1 MLHVVAFSLFAY
13 GAAADNGP
21 APVAVFMPDSPAG
34 LDLVTVEDGKW
45 EAQTVAG
52 RPAITVI
59 SPGTYLYFK
68 VLPGARAKIGS
79 ELYLVVD
86 FLDSGLGNV
95 TLEYNTSASPYAR
108 GPSYLMADSGEWS
121 RCLLHV
127 ADAQLAGLQ
136 NAGADFRLAY
146 LGPITISGAA
156 LYTTPPSGDFPSN
169 RERMERALKRLPG
182 QGGPRDM
189 YYTFGNDA
197 DEASAMLYRALGV
210 TSIES
215 YVTWETCEG
224 AGEGAWD
231 WTHWDRQVA
240 ILKEN
245 GLKWVPFLI
254 LGPAYSTP
262 NWFRASAD
270 HFPCRCLEH
279 GIDSKIESRWNPNLP
294 KWIDR
299 FLGEFAKRYRD
310 TEVIESV
317 LLGIQGDFGE
327 AIYSVSGGGWTENVP
342 GPYHQHAGFWC
353 DDPHARTDFQDVM
366 RQRYRRLRKLNRAW
380 GTHFA
385 DWDAVDFP
393 ARGKAFTAFREN
405 VPSASPEIRR
415 RWLDFVDWYRG
426 AMTEWAD
433 WWLAATR
440 KHFPQTP
447 IYLCTGGDAI
457 PEHGSNFA
465 EQCRV
470 AAKYG
475 AGVRITN
482 EGSNYASNF
491 YLTRW
496 VAAAG
501 KHYGA
506 YFGFEPAGAED
517 ERGIVARIY
526 NATASGANQL
536 HDYTPNVVNSTARI
550 EAQRT
555 HLRHL
560 FHVPKPVVPAALW
573 YPNTAMTLKWG
584 EFADKVKQ
592 LRDYLDVDYV
602 DETMLH
608 NDALRNYRL
617 LVILHGGIIENDDAR
632 RLAAWMKQGGRI
644 VVLQTPQFENVEGKN
659 KPEHMLFGRSPQGR
673 RHGKGAI
680 YRASDWDAF
689 AAQIKTCLQDLE
701 LPVYDLKKDEVY
713 CTQIDSNRFLLL
725 NCAAEEAAVAVTYRG
740 RDLQWM
746 APAGTITDVRV
757 GEDGGFRKSP
767 PVHTHSSLR
776 RD

>member
-1 MLHVVAFSLFAY
+1 MLHVFALSLLAC
-13 GAAADNGP
+13 GAAGEIGT
-21 APVAVFMPDSPAG
+21 APVAAFVSGNPAG

-45 EAQTVAG
+45 EAQTIAG
-52 RPAITVI
+52 RSAVTVL

-68 VLPGARAKIGS
+68 VSPEAKAKIGS

-86 FLDSGLGNV
+86 FLDAGLGTV
-95 TLEYNTSASPYAR
+95 TLEYNAPSSPYAR

-127 ADAQLAGLQ
+127 AGAQLAGLQ

-146 LGPITISGAA
+146 FGPITISGAA
-156 LYTTPPSGDFPSN
+156 LYATPPGGVFPSD
-169 RERMERALKRLPG
+169 RERMERALKKLPG
-182 QGGPRDM
+182 QGAPHDM

-197 DEASAMLYRALGV
+197 DETSALLYRALGV

-224 AGEGAWD
+224 VGEGAWD
-231 WTHWDRQVA
+231 WTRWDRQVA
-240 ILKEN
+240 ILKES

-262 NWFRASAD
+262 NWFRAGGD

-299 FLGEFAKRYRD
+299 FLGEFAERYRD

-327 AIYSVSGGGWTENVP
+327 AIYSVTGGGWTENIP

-353 DDPHARTDFQDVM
+353 DDPHALAGFRDAM
-366 RQRYRRLRKLNRAW
+366 RQRYHRLRKLNRAW
-380 GTHFA
+380 GTHFK
-385 DWDAVDFP
+385 DWDAVGFP
-393 ARGKAFTAFREN
+393 ARGEQFTAFRES
-405 VPSASPEIRR
+405 VASGSPEMRR

-426 AMTEWAD
+426 AMTDWAD
-433 WWLAATR
+433 WWMAATR

-447 IYLCTGGDAI
+447 IYLCTGGDAV

-470 AAKYG
+470 AAKHG

-496 VAAAG
+496 VASAG

-506 YFGFEPAGAED
+506 YYGFEPAGAED

-550 EAQRT
+550 EAQRK
-555 HLRHL
+555 HLGHL
-560 FHVPKPVVPAALW
+560 FHVPKPVVPVALW
-573 YPNTAMTLKWG
+573 YPNAAMTLKWG
-584 EFADKVKQ
+584 EFADKVMQ

-602 DETMLH
+602 DETQLR
-608 NDALRNYRL
+608 NDALRNYQVL
-617 LVILHGGIIENDDAR
+617 IILHGSIIEDEDAR

-644 VVLQTPQFENVEGKN
+644 VVLQVPQFKSVEGTD
-659 KPEHMLFGRSPQGR
+659 KPERRLFGKSPAGR

-680 YRASDWDAF
+680 YRVSDWDAF
-689 AAQIKTCLQDLE
+689 AAQMKTCLQDLG
-701 LPVYDLKKDEVY
+701 LPAYDLKKDEVY
-713 CTQIDSNRFLLL
+713 GTQIEDNRFLLL
-725 NCAAEEAAVAVTYRG
+725 NCGAAEAAVIVTHQGKEFR
-740 RDLQWM
+740 LT
-746 APAGTITDVRV
+746 AAAGTITDVRV
-757 GEDGGFRKSP
+757 EEDGGFRKAP
-767 PVHTHSSLR
+767 PTR
-776 RD
+776 